1 MTDVCHSRHIYVSFH
16 LSQLYLLPA
25 ISPSNDME
33 TTEDKTSD
41 TTHEHEHGHDVTEHV
56 AVGDNTQHLDTIGDT
71 INDNWNLTHD
81 IGLG

>member
-1 MTDVCHSRHIYVSFH
+1 
-16 LSQLYLLPA
+16 
-25 ISPSNDME
+25 ME

-56 AVGDNTQHLDTIGDT
+56 AVGDNIQHLDTIGDT